1 MLRYLTAGESHGE
14 ALVAFLSGM
23 PAGLKI
29 DQTFV
34 NRELWRRQQG
44 YGRGGRMRIER
55 DTAHILSGV
64 RHGHTIGSPIA
75 MSLANNDWQN
85 WTESLP
91 VAEGD
96 PAKHKRVASP
106 RPGHADLAGAL
117 KYNFPEARYVLER
130 ASARESAAR
139 VALCAIAKLFLHKLG
154 IEVLSHVVTTGAI
167 TLPDQVPWEK
177 IRALHGREE
186 VLLNCA
192 DPEAEQRMKEEV
204 DKVLKTGDS
213 LGGVFEVVA
222 HQVPPGLGTYVQWD
236 ERLDALLAAA
246 VMSLQAV
253 KAVEIGA
260 GVAAAFAPGS
270 AVHDEI
276 GYTASSG
283 YTAFSRTRNN
293 AGGIEGGVSN
303 GQEIRVRGYLK
314 PISTLR
320 RPLQSVDF
328 STREPVKAAYERSDV
343 CVVPAAGVAAEAMV
357 ALTLARSALEKFG
370 GDSMIETLRSRHCL
384 RRRAAKA
391 HRRHVR
397 VDVCRPR
404 RRPRRPANR
413 HRPPHRCHRR
423 HLQGRSRRQTRPYQS
438 RNYSYRGPPLPERR
452 MPQHPRFS
460 RERISPQ
467 QSHGSRPG
475 RSWQSL

>member
-1 MLRYLTAGESHGE
+1 MLRYFTAGESHGE

-34 NRELWRRQQG
+34 DRELWRRQQG
-44 YGRGGRMRIER
+44 YGRGGRMKIER
-55 DTAHILSGV
+55 DSAHILSGV
-64 RHGHTIGSPIA
+64 RQGMTIGSPI
-75 MSLANNDWQN
+75 SVQLENRDWKN
-85 WTESLP
+85 WQESLP

-96 PAKHKRVASP
+96 PAKHKRVSSP

-139 VALCAIAKLFLHKLG
+139 VAIGAVAKLFLQELG
-154 IEVLSHVVTTGAI
+154 IEVLSHVVATGNVSYAG
-167 TLPDQVPWEK
+167 QVAWEK
-177 IRALHGREE
+177 IRALYDRQSEGND

-192 DPEAEQRMKEEV
+192 DPDAERHMKEEV

-222 HQVPPGLGTYVQWD
+222 HAVPPGLGTYVQWD

-246 VMSLQAV
+246 VLSLQAV
-253 KAVEIGA
+253 KAVEIGS

-276 GYTASSG
+276 GYSATSG
-283 YTAFSRTRNN
+283 FTAFSRPRNN

-303 GQEIRVRGYLK
+303 GEEIRVRGYLK

-357 ALTLARSALEKFG
+357 ALTLARCALEKFG
-370 GDSMIETLRSRHCL
+370 GDSMGETLR
-384 RRRAAKA
+384 
-391 HRRHVR
+391 
-397 VDVCRPR
+397 
-404 RRPRRPANR
+404 NFE
-413 HRPPHRCHRR
+413 
-423 HLQGRSRRQTRPYQS
+423 GYRQQLK
-438 RNYSYRGPPLPERR
+438 NY
-452 MPQHPRFS
+452 
-460 RERISPQ
+460 
-467 QSHGSRPG
+467 
-475 RSWQSL
+475 